1 MKRKLLSFLCILLS
15 IVFLGTACTKNDVST
30 PSGGTSDSIDT
41 GSDSG
46 EDTNESEYD
55 LVRGEGQKKLT
66 IYYSRA
72 AGYEN
77 CDIWLWHAEAE
88 GRGNLLHPCEYGAKM
103 VVLLPSTIDEV
114 GFIIR
119 TNIIFLRQPTQV
131 MKGLPVPIIITSADF
146 LIICLT

>member
-30 PSGGTSDSIDT
+30 PSGGISDSIDT

-66 IYYSRA
+66 ILSLQILLRLVVRLLKTIY
-72 AGYEN
+72 
-77 CDIWLWHAEAE
+77 
-88 GRGNLLHPCEYGAKM
+88 LLHCHHFP
-103 VVLLPSTIDEV
+103 LP
-114 GFIIR
+114 F
-119 TNIIFLRQPTQV
+119 
-131 MKGLPVPIIITSADF
+131 
-146 LIICLT
+146 